1 MPTSR
6 TDVAVRLQRLR
17 SWQRFLDEAFGIP
30 YTSIRFGW
38 DAVVGLVPGAG
49 DMVSAL
55 FGLVI
60 LFHAHQMRIPAV
72 AQVRMVVNL
81 AIDLAIGFV
90 PIAGDIADI
99 FWKANTRN
107 LALLERHAG
116 PERPPTSDDWAFV
129 LGVAVVLLAFAALP
143 LVLLIAILRALGLP

>member
-1 MPTSR
+1 MPTST
-6 TDVAVRLQRLR
+6 TDVAVRLERLR
-17 SWQRFLDEAFGIP
+17 SWQRFLDEAFGVP

-99 FWKANTRN
+99 FWRANTRN

-116 PERPPTSDDWAFV
+116 PELTPTSDDWAFV
-129 LGVAVVLLAFAALP
+129 LGVAAILLAFAALP
-143 LVLLIAILRALGLP
+143 LILLIAILRALGLL

>member
-6 TDVAVRLQRLR
+6 IDVAVRLQRLR

-49 DMVSAL
+49 DLVSAL

-116 PERPPTSDDWAFV
+116 PEQPPTGDDWAFV
-129 LGVAVVLLAFAALP
+129 LGVAAVLLAFAALP